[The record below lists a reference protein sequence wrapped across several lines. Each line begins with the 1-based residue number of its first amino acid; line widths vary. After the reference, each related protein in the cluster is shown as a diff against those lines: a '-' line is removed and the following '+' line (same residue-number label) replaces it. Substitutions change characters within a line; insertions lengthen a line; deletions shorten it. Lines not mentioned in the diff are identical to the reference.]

1 MGKLIKYE
9 WRKQRTTRV
18 VILISLLVGLLAFLW
33 GMLFKNDVFAAMVLL
48 VMFSVSLLVLLYTGI
63 ESILI
68 FNRDLRTKQS
78 YMLWMVPRSV
88 WEIVGA
94 KFISAIL
101 QMLFSFAVFFA
112 AGCLCGG
119 ALLYYSDGMKSVIEM
134 AQIIVKN
141 FFEEGNLIDI
151 LWFVATFVI
160 AWIEVI
166 MIGFLA
172 VILSRTVL
180 LHSKFAGLFSLI
192 LFFVINWIVE
202 RGYSLIHAIPLFKDA
217 GNLGIWNIWDCVYY
231 LLISAILFLATGW
244 LADRKLSV

>member
-1 MGKLIKYE
+1 M
-9 WRKQRTTRV
+9 
-18 VILISLLVGLLAFLW
+18 VILISLLVGLIAFLW
-33 GMLFKNDVFAAMVLL
+33 GMLFKKDVFAAMVLL

-68 FNRDLRTKQS
+68 LSRDLRTKQS

-101 QMLFSFAVFFA
+101 QMLFSFAAFFA
-112 AGCLCGG
+112 AGCVCGA
-119 ALLYYSDGMKSVIEM
+119 ALLYYSDGMRAVIESV
-134 AQIIVKN
+134 QIIVKN
-141 FFEEGNLIDI
+141 FFEGGNLVNIF
-151 LWFVATFVI
+151 WFVITFVI
-160 AWIEVI
+160 AWIEII

-172 VILSRTVL
+172 VIISRTVL
-180 LHSKFAGLFSLI
+180 LNSRFAGLFSLI
-192 LFFVINWIVE
+192 LFFMINWLVE
-202 RGYSLIHAIPLFKDA
+202 RGYSLIRAIPFLQDA

-231 LLISAILFLATGW
+231 LLISAVLFLATGW